1 MNEHRLKKY
10 VDSFYLCGFM
20 ATGKSSI
27 GSILSKKLELPFQ
40 DLDRYLERKE
50 GRSISDIFKDEG
62 EPYFREKE
70 REFLMDLSTSFKGI
84 LALGGGSLQNQN
96 IVDHLKLHG
105 LLIFIE
111 TPIDVIVK
119 RVLRNKKRP
128 IVLDKQGKIK
138 SREVLLNELNM
149 LYSNREKFYKQA
161 QIQVKSDGFGT
172 EEQLVDIIIDKIKKH
187 V

>member
-1 MNEHRLKKY
+1 MNEYRLKKY
-10 VDSFYLCGFM
+10 IDSFYLCGFM

-27 GSILSKKLELPFQ
+27 GSLLSQKLELPFQ

-50 GRSISDIFKDEG
+50 DRTIADIFKKEG
-62 EPYFREKE
+62 EPFFRQKE
-70 REFLMDLSTSFKGI
+70 REYLMELSSSFKGI
-84 LALGGGSLQNQN
+84 LALGGGSLQNQQ

-105 LLIFIE
+105 LLIYID
-111 TPIDVIVK
+111 TPMEVILQ

-138 SREVLLNELNM
+138 SKEVLLNELNM
-149 LYSNREKFYKQA
+149 LYSQREKFYKQA
-161 QIQVKSDGFGT
+161 QIQVNSEGFGT
-172 EEQLVDIIIDKIKKH
+172 QEELVDIIIDKIKKH